1 MQARANVN
9 LAFRATGVTP
19 LSLVLLLVA
28 MPAQA
33 HTLSTP
39 SGWRVHLAEA
49 LGVPVAEGAALR
61 GSVRHHVAR
70 ALDAHRQSIESRPP
84 AFVLDVRPEAGITGE
99 VGLTRLS
106 GEARMGLETLQLRPG
121 LRREF
126 GGAEWSVHAVLSYQR
141 FASRGLGQRDW
152 MLTGERA
159 VLGAASAMTSSQAT
173 PVLGFEQ
180 WASGSALA
188 VEWRAPL
195 FGAATVDAAVQTRTN
210 MEPFRTYRGVY
221 ADPGEFDLPANAKF
235 GVSLPWVLGVEQS
248 VRVGVD
254 RRLYSDVEAFTS
266 RALPQRFL
274 SLLGDAGSPEFRWR
288 DLTVYSFEWTARPD
302 RQSAFTLR
310 YSSRQ
315 QPEPTSELLRAALAT
330 EFTDRN
336 FGLEYARDLG
346 EGRSL
351 RFGATYAPYPYFLGP
366 SLFTVDAA
374 GGRRQVEVEAVLRV
388 PF

>member
-19 LSLVLLLVA
+19 LSLVLLFVA
-28 MPAQA
+28 APVHA
-33 HTLSTP
+33 HTISSP

-49 LGVPVAEGAALR
+49 LGLPVAEGPARQGTL
-61 GSVRHHVAR
+61 RHHVAR
-70 ALDAHRQSIESRPP
+70 ALDAHRASIESRLPT
-84 AFVLDVRPEAGITGE
+84 FVLDVRPEAGVSGE

-121 LRREF
+121 LRREI
-126 GGAEWSVHAVLSYQR
+126 GASEWSVHAVLSYQR

-152 MLTGERA
+152 TLTGERSIGA
-159 VLGAASAMTSSQAT
+159 ARWVGASASGAASIG
-173 PVLGFEQ
+173 LEQ
-180 WASGSALA
+180 WAGGSALA

-195 FGAATVDAAVQTRTN
+195 IGAAAVDAMVQTRTN
-210 MEPFRTYRGVY
+210 MEPFRAYRGVY
-221 ADPGEFDLPANAKF
+221 ADPGDFDLPANAKF
-235 GVSLPWVLGVEQS
+235 GLSMPWVLGVEQS
-248 VRVGVD
+248 LRLGVD
-254 RRLYSDVEAFTS
+254 RRMYSDVEAFTS

-288 DLTVYSFEWTARPD
+288 DLTVYSLEWTARPD
-302 RQSAFTLR
+302 RHSAVTLR

-336 FGLEYARDLG
+336 FGFEYARDLG

-366 SLFTVDAA
+366 SLFTVDAV